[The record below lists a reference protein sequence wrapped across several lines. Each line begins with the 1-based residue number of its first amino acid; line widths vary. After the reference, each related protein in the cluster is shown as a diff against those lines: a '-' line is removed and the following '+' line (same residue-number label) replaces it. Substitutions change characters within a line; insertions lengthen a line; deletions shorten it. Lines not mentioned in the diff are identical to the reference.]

1 MHFCFKTME
10 FINLIESVSELL
22 YKHNCVIIP
31 GFGGFI
37 TNYKPSGF
45 EESRN
50 LISPSSKKV
59 AFNQLLIENDGLLIN
74 SWSQKNEISY
84 QEAEEDILAFSAYLK
99 DKITINKSFDFENIG
114 TFYSNA
120 EGKIIFVPYQGFNF
134 LESSYGL
141 FPIKIKPLA
150 AQVVVSNLKV
160 VEEIQEPITAF
171 NKEVI
176 GNKKATK
183 QFHFSNMFLLKA
195 ASLVLMAAVAVF
207 VLYYLGNNNKNKGTA
222 YQPKSEQNASFIY
235 IDTNHKKASKAKEV
249 SIAGLEYKAERKKI
263 NELKTQLNS
272 FSELNS
278 PKQETYNVVVGYYK
292 NETQANK
299 ILIKLQIDYSN
310 AILAEPT
317 NEGYAIVVES
327 FFKHTTA
334 EAFSVMLKQNGFK
347 NISIEKHVVFG
358 Q

>member
-1 MHFCFKTME
+1 ME

-150 AQVVVSNLKV
+150 ARVVVSNLKV

-195 ASLVLMAAVAVF
+195 ASLVLMAAVAVC
-207 VLYYLGNNNKNKGTA
+207 
-222 YQPKSEQNASFIY
+222 FI
-235 IDTNHKKASKAKEV
+235 
-249 SIAGLEYKAERKKI
+249 LFRK
-263 NELKTQLNS
+263 
-272 FSELNS
+272 
-278 PKQETYNVVVGYYK
+278 
-292 NETQANK
+292 
-299 ILIKLQIDYSN
+299 
-310 AILAEPT
+310 
-317 NEGYAIVVES
+317 
-327 FFKHTTA
+327 
-334 EAFSVMLKQNGFK
+334 
-347 NISIEKHVVFG
+347 
-358 Q
+358 